1 VQWAFTSVEGLTMS
15 LLPGLVTKAVTEMR
29 DTLLPVAGADW
40 NVPAAGL
47 EWSCW
52 KTGVHVADSLVY
64 YAAQIIDQPA
74 EGYVP
79 FEISMLSEA
88 DPHGLLRT
96 LFVGGVI
103 LDRTTAGAGP
113 GDRGF
118 HNYGTSDAAGFAA
131 MGVVE
136 TLVHTY
142 DIARALGLDWSPPAG
157 LCAPALGRLFPGA
170 PAGDPS
176 AVLLW
181 CTGRAALGDRPRRT
195 DDWRWDGTVRA

>member
-1 VQWAFTSVEGLTMS
+1 MS
-15 LLPGLVTKAVTEMR
+15 LPPGLVTKAVTEMR
-29 DTLLPVAGADW
+29 ETLWPVAGADW
-40 NVPAAGL
+40 SVPAADL

-52 KTGVHVADSLVY
+52 KTGLHLADSLVF

-79 FEISMLSEA
+79 FEVTMLSEA

-96 LFVGGVI
+96 IVVGGAI
-103 LDRTTAGAGP
+103 LNRTVAGAAP
-113 GDRGF
+113 GDRGYHVF
-118 HNYGTSDAAGFAA
+118 GTSDADGFAA

-142 DIARALGLDWSPPAG
+142 DIARALGLDWNPPAG
-157 LCAPALGRLFPGA
+157 LCAPALARLFPAA

-181 CTGRAALGDRPRRT
+181 CTGRAALGDLPRQD